1 MIKFGLF
8 PPTQIVNHG
17 DEVHIEL
24 VKSKK
29 ASQRA
34 YAKAKK
40 ERCSLVAVARDLLA
54 NDMKSKTDATEVL
67 LGALDQAKDD
77 LRQKIL
83 EARKARLPNSLRNF
97 RRKYARTEEH
107 REKIA
112 SRVAAVEI
120 HEDGSCEEIPHD
132 DLFPRESAK
141 HPAKAKSLIRMVI
154 REYLHKQHL
163 PESVISTSLKSQ
175 RMEAFQGG
183 NMVTCFHISAN
194 GGPSLNTGNQ
204 FSVLSSKAPA
214 PHSRGL
220 QQQLQQLQAQM
231 DGIRR
236 QIQPQEVPEGS
247 RSRGRMN
254 LRRPNWR
261 PHQDRR
267 VWAPRGR
274 VPPPRNAQPNHNW
287 NRWARHQEYHP
298 PPTRQVYVPRSQPQ
312 NNTQAPLPMW
322 QVQQRNPA
330 LLPTPPIRPRVWQ
343 GPSATQQRRE
353 RRRRSRE
360 AMYRE
365 LQDLVLRHVQV
376 RVRADGRIYP
386 DNEKISLRVSPRL
399 QQNERYSY
407 LIECLAPRP
416 RQVESAEILAP
427 NSAGGTQKVNPSQE
441 QSVAPE
447 KKNDPSSETP
457 MEVDEQ
463 LPANAV
469 DVSTSTNY
477 ETASEGEGRKKPS
490 ENMVMCGMIEVHLN
504 QDADLDW
511 KPPIITQKLT
521 YPSDEE
527 IVPNPQ
533 IMLGARYQL
542 GTSQAPDSFTA

>member
-1 MIKFGLF
+1 MAGIAGMVTTAAGLLGLATPGLCWSTNTISMQTPEVNQVQSQRESASFESPACFMIKFGLF
-8 PPTQIVNHG
+8 PPTQIVTHG

-29 ASQRA
+29 ASKRA

-40 ERCSLVAVARDLLA
+40 ER
-54 NDMKSKTDATEVL
+54 
-67 LGALDQAKDD
+67 
-77 LRQKIL
+77 
-83 EARKARLPNSLRNF
+83 
-97 RRKYARTEEH
+97 KYASTQEL

-112 SRVAAVEI
+112 SRVAAIEI
-120 HEDGSCEEIPHD
+120 HEDGSSEEIPYD
-132 DLFPRESAK
+132 DLFPLEWAK
-141 HPAKAKSLIRMVI
+141 QPAKAKSLIRKVI

-204 FSVLSSKAPA
+204 FSVLSSEVPA

-261 PHQDRR
+261 PQQDRR

-274 VPPPRNAQPNHNW
+274 VPPPRNAQPNNNL
-287 NRWARHQEYHP
+287 NRWAWHQEYHP

-312 NNTQAPLPMW
+312 NNTQAPLPM
-322 QVQQRNPA
+322 
-330 LLPTPPIRPRVWQ
+330 
-343 GPSATQQRRE
+343 
-353 RRRRSRE
+353 
-360 AMYRE
+360 
-365 LQDLVLRHVQV
+365 
-376 RVRADGRIYP
+376 
-386 DNEKISLRVSPRL
+386 
-399 QQNERYSY
+399 
-407 LIECLAPRP
+407 
-416 RQVESAEILAP
+416 RQ
-427 NSAGGTQKVNPSQE
+427 KDNPSQE

-477 ETASEGEGRKKPS
+477 ETASEGEGRKKPT
-490 ENMVMCGMIEVHLN
+490 ENMVMCGMIE
-504 QDADLDW
+504 
-511 KPPIITQKLT
+511 
-521 YPSDEE
+521 
-527 IVPNPQ
+527 
-533 IMLGARYQL
+533 
-542 GTSQAPDSFTA
+542 